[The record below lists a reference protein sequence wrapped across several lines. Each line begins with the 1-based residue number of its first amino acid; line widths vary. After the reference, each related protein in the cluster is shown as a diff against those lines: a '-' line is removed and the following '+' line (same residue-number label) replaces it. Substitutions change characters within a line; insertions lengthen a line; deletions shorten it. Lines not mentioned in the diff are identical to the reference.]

1 MPSLFPEVRSVNGRT
16 TLQAL
21 IQESHEA
28 LRRFM
33 GQRLTGQLNQA
44 VDHILGRQRYARR
57 ASVPDNVEH
66 LGRCARCGS
75 PLSKR
80 GSRNGSRERTLTTLW
95 GDLQFEL
102 PRVRCECGGS
112 IVLRFDGLLRPY
124 QRLGDDLD
132 AQIQRWGQLS
142 LSLRQMQAE
151 LAHGF
156 VGPLGLRTLTERL
169 HQLQDLTPEL
179 ESPEVPPIVQV
190 DAIWF
195 TQLRPN
201 GELRKD
207 TKGRIRAAKGR
218 FKRCILIALGVWPT
232 SGRREILAWELADG
246 EDGQA
251 WLQFL
256 SRLEE
261 QGIRGANGLRL
272 IIHDGGEGLCAA
284 LRIIDFGAA
293 EQRCLFH
300 KLNNIA
306 RAIALPEGLSRQERS
321 RRRKAIL
328 KDFRAIWQ
336 AKEYGTLLRR
346 YLQVVR
352 QYRTTQPAAVATL
365 RRDFRATLTYY
376 HIEQQHPTWQRRHL
390 RTTSRLER
398 FNRTLRRHIRSAG
411 AYHSDEGILAVVAQE
426 ADRFFSA
433 GTRKVQT

>member
-1 MPSLFPEVRSVNGRT
+1 MLSLFPEVRSVNGRT

-21 IQESHEA
+21 IQETHGT
-28 LRRFM
+28 LRLFM

-44 VDHILGRQRYARR
+44 VDHILGRLRYERR
-57 ASVPDNVEH
+57 ASVPDHLEH
-66 LGRCARCGS
+66 LGRCAKCGS
-75 PLSKR
+75 PLSHR

-95 GDLQFEL
+95 GDIQFDL

-112 IVLRFDGLLRPY
+112 MALRFDGLLRPY
-124 QRLGDDLD
+124 QRLGDDVD
-132 AQIQRWGQLS
+132 AQIQRWGQMS

-169 HQLQDLTPEL
+169 HQLQGLTPDL
-179 ESPEVPPIVQV
+179 ASPEVPPIVQV

-201 GELRKD
+201 GKLRQD
-207 TKGRIRAAKGR
+207 AKGRQRAAKGR
-218 FKRCILIALGVWPT
+218 FKRCILIARGVWPT
-232 SGRREILAWELADG
+232 RGRREILAWDLADG
-246 EDGQA
+246 EDAAA
-251 WLQFL
+251 WLKFL

-261 QGIRGANGLRL
+261 QGIRSTQGLCL
-272 IIHDGGEGLCAA
+272 IIHDGGDGLCVA
-284 LRIIDFGAA
+284 LRSVNFGAA

-300 KLNNIA
+300 KLHNIA
-306 RAIALPEGLSRQERS
+306 RAIELPEGLSRQERS
-321 RRRKAIL
+321 CRRKAIL
-328 KDFRAIWQ
+328 KDFRAIWE
-336 AKEYGTLLRR
+336 AKDYGTVLRR

-352 QYRTTQPAAVATL
+352 QYRTSQPAAVAAL

-376 HIEQQHPTWQRRHL
+376 QIEQQHPTWQRRHL

-398 FNRTLRRHIRSAG
+398 FNRTLRRHIRAAG
-411 AYHSDEGILAVVAQE
+411 AYHSDDGILAVVAQE

-433 GTRKVQT
+433 GTRKVQA